1 MSNCLVDLK
10 GTKKE
15 KKNKAKKKKAK
26 IYLWVHIDEIGDNLN
41 SSNLRSTG
49 HQFFFFRDNAFAFE
63 LRKNSFHT
71 PNGPL
76 SVTHYFMVSLELL
89 TSYNNN
95 NYVYNLFHCE
105 FI

>member
-49 HQFFFFRDNAFAFE
+49 HQFFFFF
-63 LRKNSFHT
+63 S
-71 PNGPL
+71 
-76 SVTHYFMVSLELL
+76 
-89 TSYNNN
+89 
-95 NYVYNLFHCE
+95 
-105 FI
+105 